1 MEPRTEAGRATV
13 ARLLHLIERAKED
26 ADQALI
32 EWGAHSPSYL
42 VCRGIIVGY
51 ESALWSVRF
60 DLRLIEVEAASSGTD
75 IYKDD
80 PRRVVII
87 NGAA

>member
-1 MEPRTEAGRATV
+1 MEPRTEAGREAV
-13 ARLLHLIERAKED
+13 ARLLHLIELAKAD

-32 EWGAHSPSYL
+32 EHGAESPSYL

-60 DLRLIEVEAASSGTD
+60 DLRLVEVEAASSGSD
-75 IYKDD
+75 IYKAD
-80 PRRVVII
+80 PRRVIII